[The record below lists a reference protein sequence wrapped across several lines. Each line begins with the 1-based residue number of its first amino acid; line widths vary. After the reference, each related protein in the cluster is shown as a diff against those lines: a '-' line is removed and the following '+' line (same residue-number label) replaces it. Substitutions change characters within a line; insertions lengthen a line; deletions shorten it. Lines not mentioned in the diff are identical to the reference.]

1 MLAAE
6 VSQRIPDIYVLSG
19 FIALGF
25 LFIIFIICKI
35 RGRYKWRKKQ
45 IRIAGSQLT
54 VSYDDLLKQG
64 FKASYVIRDA
74 TIMAKDYEAY
84 IIIDFSDEEEKWCKI
99 DDFVEG
105 KK

>member
-45 IRIAGSQLT
+45 IRIAGGQLT
-54 VSYDDLLKQG
+54 ASFDDLLKQG
-64 FKASYVIRDA
+64 FRQKFIRDT
-74 TIMAKDYEAY
+74 TIMSNGKDAY
-84 IIIDFSDEEEKWCKI
+84 ILIDFSDEEEKWCKI
-99 DDFVEG
+99 DSLDEREI
-105 KK
+105 